1 MGMRLLV
8 TGLLLFAT
16 VAAPACGPPAT
27 YAVHFKRA
35 PKTPGNASVI
45 VDEQYIG
52 PLSYVAAHGIRVE
65 AGEHRIS
72 IEKDGYFP
80 YDQRVEAEGGTLQ
93 LDVELTPIPD

>member
-1 MGMRLLV
+1 MRLRALPL
-8 TGLLLFAT
+8 TLLAL
-16 VAAPACGPPAT
+16 AASACGPPAT
-27 YAVHFKRA
+27 YAVHFQRA
-35 PKTPGNASVI
+35 AKTPGNASVI

-80 YDQRVEAEGGTLQ
+80 YDQRVEAEDGIIQ